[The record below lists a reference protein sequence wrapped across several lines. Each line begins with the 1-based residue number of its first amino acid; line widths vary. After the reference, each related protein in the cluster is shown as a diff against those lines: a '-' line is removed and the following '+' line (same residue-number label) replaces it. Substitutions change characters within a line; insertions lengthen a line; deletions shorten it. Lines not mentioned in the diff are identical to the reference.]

1 MNKVKVRKGYAPA
14 FDAIGRAMQENADVR
29 ETWRQH
35 IANLFKNTLTN
46 ARYRLPDMDKLGDE
60 AGETF
65 VTNWINKVM
74 K

>member
-14 FDAIGRAMQENADVR
+14 FDTIGRTMHENADIR

-46 ARYRLPDMDKLGDE
+46 ARYHLPDMDKLGDD

-65 VTNWINKVM
+65 VTNWINKVI

>member
-14 FDAIGRAMQENADVR
+14 FDTIGRTMLENADVR

-46 ARYRLPDMDKLGDE
+46 ARYRLPDMDKLGDD

-65 VTNWINKVM
+65 VTNWINKAT